1 MTEIQEPAYY
11 IRKEM
16 SKHDLKAVQVA
27 EKMGIKKQNF
37 NKLLNGATITFN
49 IALKLERAFPN
60 REAKYWIDL
69 QMNYELFTIKRN

>member
-1 MTEIQEPAYY
+1 MEEIKAPSHY
-11 IRKEM
+11 IREEM
-16 SKHDLKAVQVA
+16 ELQQLMAKDVA

-69 QMNYELFTIKRN
+69 QMNYELFTIRRN